1 MVWTLGFWKPGLWTN
16 VRLDSDSGRLGSERL
31 YARNQDFCAL
41 RDWTPGLWTTERLNS
56 RHLDSGCLD
65 GWILVAWTPGRLDAW
80 TLDSAQL
87 GSWTLDAWTIE
98 LWTLG
103 LWRLGRLDS
112 GRLDAWILDDW
123 TLGLWTLGLHVRISK
138 DCAYSIESISPNT
151 AIFGNSAFTK
161 EYRKKFFLR
170 S

>member
-1 MVWTLGFWKPGLWTN
+1 MNTGKSGLWTLGFWKPGLWTN
-16 VRLDSDSGRLGSERL
+16 VRLDSDSGRLGSERM
-31 YARNQDFCAL
+31 YSRNQDFCAL

-56 RHLDSGCLD
+56 DSGCLD

-80 TLDSAQL
+80 TLDS
-87 GSWTLDAWTIE
+87 WTLDNWTAG

-103 LWRLGRLDS
+103 QLNSGRLDC
-112 GRLDAWILDDW
+112 GGLDAWILDDW

-170 S
+170 SWN

>member
-16 VRLDSDSGRLGSERL
+16 VRLDSDSGHLGSERL

-80 TLDSAQL
+80 TLDS
-87 GSWTLDAWTIE
+87 WTLDNSTAG

-103 LWRLGRLDS
+103 QLNSGRLDC
-112 GRLDAWILDDW
+112 GGLDAWILDDW

>member
-56 RHLDSGCLD
+56 DSGCLD

-80 TLDSAQL
+80 TLDS
-87 GSWTLDAWTIE
+87 WTLDNWTAG

-103 LWRLGRLDS
+103 QLNSGRLDC
-112 GRLDAWILDDW
+112 GGLDAWILDDW